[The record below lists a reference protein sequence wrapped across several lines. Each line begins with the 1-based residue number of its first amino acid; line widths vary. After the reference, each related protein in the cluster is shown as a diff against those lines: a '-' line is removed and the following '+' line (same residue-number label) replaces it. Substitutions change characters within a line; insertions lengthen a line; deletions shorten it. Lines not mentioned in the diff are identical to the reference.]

1 MHSVGPMQQHR
12 ADHLQPRIRAMTR
25 EMKSFSLSDVSASI
39 DGQPRVADTT
49 IAASLGFKKIYDI
62 RELIARHVTSLM
74 RFGGLPRRQEKSGGR
89 GRPSQAYYLN
99 KKQALYICTKSDT
112 PNATEVTIQMVE
124 VFDAYTSGKTIKVSE
139 HNRRTSVKID
149 DAVRLKTNI
158 DRLEAAT
165 RRVMAQSE
173 KLCAVNIRGARL
185 VVDLSDHTI
194 HQGDY
199 ALIIDHRG
207 EIDVQSFDDM
217 QRDVGIRKATS
228 NAVALRNGGASR
240 DVVTVVGK
248 VVSPYPEMDLK
259 VLTIMASGPWNNAQ
273 IANATGSTIDHVR
286 YVRQRVF
293 EISRD
298 APRYAQIS

>member
-1 MHSVGPMQQHR
+1 
-12 ADHLQPRIRAMTR
+12 MTR
-25 EMKSFSLSDVSASI
+25 AYKSQPESILQASGLDATI
-39 DGQPRVADTT
+39 DGQPRIQD
-49 IAASLGFKKIYDI
+49 IILASALGFVKSLDI
-62 RELIARHVTSLM
+62 RPLVRRHLVDLN
-74 RFGGLPRRQEKSGGR
+74 RFGEVCTRAVKASPQG

-124 VFDAYTSGKTIKVSE
+124 VFDAYTSGKPIKVSE
-139 HNRRTSVKID
+139 HSRRTSAKID

-158 DRLEAAT
+158 DRLEQAT
-165 RRVMAQSE
+165 QKIMAQSE
-173 KLCAVNIRGARL
+173 KLCAVNIHGARL
-185 VVDLSDHTI
+185 VVDLSDHKI
-194 HQGDY
+194 RQGDY

-207 EIDVQSFDDM
+207 EIDVQSFDEM
-217 QRDVGIRKATS
+217 QRDVGMRKATS
-228 NAVALRNGGASR
+228 NALALRHGGASR